1 MKKTSIGIV
10 LAASLIAVGAC
21 EPNKPCMD
29 PEEKGTVVRAE
40 SILEERCGRGA
51 NSCIL
56 YSSTY
61 MSIDIGGVVR
71 TCQIPESNAKMFKPG
86 EVINLMTG
94 RRL

>member
-1 MKKTSIGIV
+1 MKKTLISIA

-21 EPNKPCMD
+21 QLDKPCMS

-40 SILEERCGRGA
+40 SIVVERYNGGDRY
-51 NSCIL
+51 L

-61 MSIDIGGVVR
+61 MSVDIGGVIR
-71 TCQIPESNAKMFKPG
+71 TCEIPDSNAKMFKPG